1 MKRFEV
7 PVIGGILL
15 IAAGILFLL
24 QNLNIIGPDIALVWA
39 FLFVA
44 GGAIFLY
51 VFLANRTQWWA
62 VIPGFALL
70 GIGAL
75 IAISQLAPGLE
86 AWGGALFLGGLGA
99 AFWVVY
105 LTNREYWW
113 AVIPGGVLITL
124 ALVAGLSSLLE
135 GIDVSG
141 VFFLGLAATFG
152 LLSFIR
158 TPEGRLKWALI
169 PAIVMLVMG
178 LGLTAFS
185 ASLVKY
191 LWPLALIGGGIYLIV
206 RMARSK

>member
-44 GGAIFLY
+44 GGAIVLY
-51 VFLANRTQWWA
+51 VFLSNRTQWWA
-62 VIPGFALL
+62 VIPAFALL

-75 IAISQLAPGLE
+75 IAISQLAPGLG
-86 AWGGALFLGGLGA
+86 AWGGALFLGALGL
-99 AFWVVY
+99 AFWVIY

-124 ALVAGLSSLLE
+124 ALVAGLSSVLE

-178 LGLTAFS
+178 LAMTAFS